1 MAVGKKKKIRWLYLS
16 LDIFCLFQFFL
27 AWELRKFLRN
37 ACTPLPCRKVE
48 LSSSLMPLW
57 VLQILPISAP
67 DQNAEGSRKLFRR
80 GHVATH
86 PMQPTMPAVLRLI
99 KQGNPKVPFP
109 PTVLWLLVGRNM
121 LTAGCPHPW
130 AVQPQSSA
138 APPER
143 ITTSTQTATACFT
156 LE

>member
-37 ACTPLPCRKVE
+37 ACTPLPCRRVE

-121 LTAGCPHPW
+121 LNCTLSSSLSCPTSELSCTSWKDHHQHP
-130 AVQPQSSA
+130 
-138 APPER
+138 
-143 ITTSTQTATACFT
+143 TATACFT